1 MVTSQDSARTRS
13 RPWGCEAR
21 SGLAPIQRGRLTRP
35 WLTYRME
42 ATPGPTALEARRG
55 GVQLGISRSGRDCGS
70 PCRFSCHQPGGSRSP
85 LGTLSAAGPD
95 HSPLACPAA
104 TASPGSLYAS
114 TKPVPARSPGG
125 RNPRS
130 RARARPAS
138 RPRRLPPVLGIPR
151 LVPGDL
157 LAPSRCPA
165 SVCTCVPT
173 FLLLQGPRS
182 FSIRAV

>member
-1 MVTSQDSARTRS
+1 
-13 RPWGCEAR
+13 
-21 SGLAPIQRGRLTRP
+21 
-35 WLTYRME
+35 ME
-42 ATPGPTALEARRG
+42 ATPGPAALEARRG

-114 TKPVPARSPGG
+114 TKPAPARSPGG

-138 RPRRLPPVLGIPR
+138 RPQSRGWSLVTSLRLHVARPPCAPVCPHFSSYKDPGRFQLGLCELPYFNLIISADA
-151 LVPGDL
+151 LT
-157 LAPSRCPA
+157 PS
-165 SVCTCVPT
+165 
-173 FLLLQGPRS
+173 
-182 FSIRAV
+182 